1 MRKVTVADLIL
12 PSAFGKNISLNTIL
26 APGDR
31 NLNKSILQSL
41 FKSPEGCRGRGGGG
55 MLKLRINRRINRE
68 ELKFG
73 LLLMK
78 SRTTVLFIY
87 HQTCHV

>member
-41 FKSPEGCRGRGGGG
+41 NHRRVAGGGG
-55 MLKLRINRRINRE
+55 GRDVEASN
-68 ELKFG
+68 
-73 LLLMK
+73 K
-78 SRTTVLFIY
+78 ST
-87 HQTCHV
+87 HKS